1 MSRDILL
8 EVLKLVVMLASMLI
22 TSYVIPWIKANTDSK
37 KLQTV
42 FDWVEQGV
50 HAAEQMYGAKTGVQ
64 KKRCVTEFLQKIIK
78 AKKINVSD
86 QELEMLIEAAVQVMN
101 TQDFITVTPEE
112 YDAAVGETTTE

>member
-8 EVLKLVVMLASMLI
+8 EVLKLVVMLVSVLV

-50 HAAEQMYGAKTGVQ
+50 HAEEQMYGAKTGTQ

-78 AKKINVSD
+78 AKKINISD

-101 TQDFITVTPEE
+101 TQDFITVSPEE
-112 YDAAVGETTTE
+112 YNAAVGEAATE

>member
-8 EVLKLVVMLASMLI
+8 EVLKLVVMLVSVLV

-50 HAAEQMYGAKTGVQ
+50 HAAEQMYGAKTGTQ

-78 AKKINVSD
+78 AKKINISD
-86 QELEMLIEAAVQVMN
+86 QELEMMIEAAVQVMN
-101 TQDFITVTPEE
+101 TQDFITVSPEE
-112 YDAAVGETTTE
+112 YNAAVGEAATE